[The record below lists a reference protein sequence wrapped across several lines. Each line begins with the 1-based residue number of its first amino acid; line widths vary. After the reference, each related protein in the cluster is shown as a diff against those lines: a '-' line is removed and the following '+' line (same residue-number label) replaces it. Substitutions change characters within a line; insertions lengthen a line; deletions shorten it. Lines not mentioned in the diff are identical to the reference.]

1 VSEFIVGIDLGTTN
15 CALAYVAVE
24 GEQPQLQDYA
34 VPQLVQ
40 AGEVE
45 TRPTLP
51 SYLYLPSHHE
61 FAMGSLS
68 LPWDEV
74 ADHAVGTMA
83 RDEGSKVPDRLISSA
98 KSWLCNSHVDRQ
110 QPLLPWKSPEEVPK
124 LSPVEVSTRFLRHL
138 SDSWRFSRVGG
149 SLGEHAVYLTVP
161 ASFDAVARELTVEA
175 AQRAGLENLTLLEEP
190 QAAFYAWL
198 EQMGDQ
204 WREAVKLGDHILVCD
219 LGGGTSDFTL
229 IRVDQEEGQLILTRV
244 AVGDHLLLG
253 GDNMDLALAATVQ
266 ARLKAEGQKIDS
278 WQFQV
283 LTHLCRSAKEKMLAH
298 DPLELS
304 PLTLPGR
311 GSKMLGGATTTEIT
325 RAEVEKVIL
334 EGFFP
339 QVEVG
344 DWAQRQRR
352 FGLTEIGL
360 AYESEPAISRH
371 LARFLG
377 QHGEDGGFIRPTA
390 VLFNGGVCKSPG
402 IQKRVLEILNSWLD
416 EPVKVLPNQSCE
428 LAVARGAA
436 AYGRARLH
444 GGVRIRG
451 GLPRSYYIGV
461 EVARPAVPGFAPP
474 TKAICV
480 APQGMEE
487 GESRDLPGLELGLV
501 LGELVE
507 FPFLTSNQRPDDQPG
522 QVIED
527 WEDGDEIEQ
536 IATVTSV
543 LRSSESEQPVVPVQ
557 LQTVVTE
564 IGTLELWCQQKG
576 AESRWKLEFEVR
588 DKK

>member
-1 VSEFIVGIDLGTTN
+1 MSGFIVGIDLGTTN
-15 CALAYVAVE
+15 CALAYARAEGDAVH
-24 GEQPQLQDYA
+24 DYP
-34 VPQLVQ
+34 VPQLV
-40 AGEVE
+40 GPGVVE
-45 TRPTLP
+45 TRLTLP
-51 SYLYLPSHHE
+51 SYMYLPSQHE
-61 FAMGSLS
+61 FALGTLS

-74 ADHAVGTMA
+74 ADYAVGTMA
-83 RDEGSKVPDRLISSA
+83 RDEGAKVPDRLIVSA
-98 KSWLCNSHVDRQ
+98 KSWLCNPQIDRHD
-110 QPLLPWKSPEEVPK
+110 PILPWRSPEDVPK
-124 LSPVEVSTRFLRHL
+124 LSPLEVSTRYLRHL
-138 SDSWRFSRVGG
+138 ADSWRFGRMGG
-149 SLGEHAVYLTVP
+149 SLGEHSVYLTVP

-175 AQRAGLENLTLLEEP
+175 AQKAGLENLTLLEEP

-198 EQMGDQ
+198 EQMGDS

-229 IRVDQEEGQLILTRV
+229 IRVDEEEGQLTLTRV

-253 GDNMDLALAATVQ
+253 GDNMDLTLAATVQ
-266 ARLKAEGQKIDS
+266 ARLRAEGSKIDS

-283 LTHLCRSAKEKMLAH
+283 LTHLCRGAKERMLAE
-298 DPLELS
+298 DPLELCT
-304 PLTLPGR
+304 LTIPGR
-311 GSKMLGGATTTEIT
+311 GSKMMGGATTLEIT
-325 RAEVEKVIL
+325 RSEVEKVIL
-334 EGFFP
+334 DGFFP
-339 QVEVG
+339 LVEAS

-360 AYESEPAISRH
+360 AYETEPAISRH

-377 QHGEDGGFIRPTA
+377 QHGEEGSFLRPTA

-402 IQKRVLEILNSWLD
+402 VQKRVLEILNGWLG
-416 EPVKVLPNQSCE
+416 EPVQVLPNDSCD

-436 AYGRARLH
+436 AYGRARLQ

-487 GESRDLPGLELGLV
+487 GASQDLPGLELGLV

-507 FPFLTSNQRPDDQPG
+507 FPFMTSNQRSEDQPG
-522 QVIED
+522 QVVED
-527 WEDGDEIEQ
+527 WEDEDEIEQ

-543 LRSSESEQPVVPVQ
+543 LRSSESEQPVVPVT

-564 IGTLELWCQQKG
+564 VGTLELWCQQKG
-576 AESRWKLEFEVR
+576 GDGRWKLEFEVR

>member
-1 VSEFIVGIDLGTTN
+1 MIIGIDLGTTN
-15 CALAYVAVE
+15 CALSYVEEE
-24 GEQPQLQDYA
+24 GVHDFA
-34 VPQLVQ
+34 IPQLV
-40 AGEVE
+40 GPEE
-45 TRPTLP
+45 IESRPTLP
-51 SYLYLPSHHE
+51 SYLYLPSQHE
-61 FAMGSLS
+61 FALGSLS

-74 ADHAVGTMA
+74 AEFAVGTMA
-83 RDEGSKVPDRLISSA
+83 RDEGAKVPDRLIVSA
-98 KSWLCNSHVDRQ
+98 KSWLCNAQVDRQ
-110 QPLLPWKSPEEVPK
+110 QPLLPWKSAEEVPK
-124 LSPVEVSTRFLRHL
+124 LSPVEVTTRYLRHL

-149 SLGEHAVYLTVP
+149 NLNDHSVFLTVP

-198 EQMGDQ
+198 EQMGDA
-204 WREAVKLGDHILVCD
+204 WRQAVKLGDHILVCD

-229 IRVDQEEGQLILTRV
+229 IRVDEEEGQLSLTRV

-253 GDNMDLALAATVQ
+253 GDNMDLSLAATVQ
-266 ARLKAEGQKIDS
+266 ARLRSEGQKIDS

-283 LTHLCRSAKEKMLAH
+283 LTHLCRNAKEKMLAV
-298 DPLELS
+298 DPLELC
-304 PLTLPGR
+304 PLTIPGR
-311 GSKMLGGATTTEIT
+311 GAKMLLGSTSTEIS

-334 EGFFP
+334 DGFFP
-339 QVEVG
+339 RVEAQ

-352 FGLTEIGL
+352 FGLTELGL
-360 AYESEPAISRH
+360 PYESDPAITKH
-371 LARFLG
+371 MARFLHQG
-377 QHGEDGGFIRPTA
+377 GEFIKPTA
-390 VLFNGGVCKSPG
+390 ILFNGGVCKSPG
-402 IQKRVLEILNSWLD
+402 VQQRVLEVLNSWLD
-416 EPVKVLPNQSCE
+416 EPVKVLPNQDCD

-436 AYGRARLH
+436 AYGRARLQ

-487 GESRDLPGLELGLV
+487 GATVDLPGVELGLV

-507 FPFLTSNQRPDDQPG
+507 FPFMTSNQRGEDQPG
-522 QVIED
+522 QTVDD
-527 WEDGDEIEQ
+527 WEDEDEIEQ
-536 IATVTSV
+536 IATVTSI
-543 LRSSESEQPVVPVQ
+543 LRSSEVDLPVVPVQ
-557 LQTVVTE
+557 LQTVATE

-576 AESRWKLEFEVR
+576 GEGRWKLEFEVR
-588 DKK
+588 EKQ

>member
-1 VSEFIVGIDLGTTN
+1 MIIGIDLGTTN
-15 CALAYVAVE
+15 CALSYVEEESVHDFAI
-24 GEQPQLQDYA
+24 
-34 VPQLVQ
+34 PQLV
-40 AGEVE
+40 GPEE
-45 TRPTLP
+45 IESRPTLP
-51 SYLYLPSHHE
+51 SYLYLPSQHE
-61 FAMGSLS
+61 FALGSLS

-74 ADHAVGTMA
+74 AEFAVGTMA
-83 RDEGSKVPDRLISSA
+83 RDEGAKVPDRLIVSA
-98 KSWLCNSHVDRQ
+98 KSWLCNAQVDRQ
-110 QPLLPWKSPEEVPK
+110 QPLLPWKSAEEVPK
-124 LSPVEVSTRFLRHL
+124 LSPVEVTTRYLRHL

-149 SLGEHAVYLTVP
+149 NLNDHSVFLTVP

-198 EQMGDQ
+198 EQMGDA
-204 WREAVKLGDHILVCD
+204 WRQAVKLGDHILVCD

-229 IRVDQEEGQLILTRV
+229 IRVDEEDGQLSLTRV

-253 GDNMDLALAATVQ
+253 GDNMDLSLAATVQ
-266 ARLKAEGQKIDS
+266 ARLRGEGQKIDS

-283 LTHLCRSAKEKMLAH
+283 LTHLCRNAKEKMLAV
-298 DPLELS
+298 DPLELC
-304 PLTLPGR
+304 PLTIPGR
-311 GSKMLGGATTTEIT
+311 GAKMLLGSTSTEIS

-334 EGFFP
+334 DGFFP
-339 QVEVG
+339 RVEAQ

-352 FGLTEIGL
+352 FGLTELGL
-360 AYESEPAISRH
+360 PYESDPAITKH
-371 LARFLG
+371 MARFLHQG
-377 QHGEDGGFIRPTA
+377 GEFIKPTA
-390 VLFNGGVCKSPG
+390 ILFNGGVCKSPG
-402 IQKRVLEILNSWLD
+402 VQQRVLEVLNSWLD
-416 EPVKVLPNQSCE
+416 EPVKVLPNQDCD

-436 AYGRARLH
+436 AYGRARLQ

-487 GESRDLPGLELGLV
+487 GATVDLPGVELGLV

-507 FPFLTSNQRPDDQPG
+507 FPFMTSNQRGEDQPG
-522 QVIED
+522 QTVDD
-527 WEDGDEIEQ
+527 WEDEDEIEQ
-536 IATVTSV
+536 IATVTSI
-543 LRSSESEQPVVPVQ
+543 LRSSEVDLPVVPVQ
-557 LQTVVTE
+557 LQTVATE

-576 AESRWKLEFEVR
+576 GEGRWKLEFEVR
-588 DKK
+588 EKQ

>member
-1 VSEFIVGIDLGTTN
+1 MIIGIDLGTTN
-15 CALAYVAVE
+15 CALSYVEEE
-24 GEQPQLQDYA
+24 GVHDFA
-34 VPQLVQ
+34 IPQLV
-40 AGEVE
+40 APEEIE

-51 SYLYLPSHHE
+51 SYLYLPSQHE
-61 FAMGSLS
+61 FALGSLS

-74 ADHAVGTMA
+74 AEFAVGTMA
-83 RDEGSKVPDRLISSA
+83 RDEGAKVPDRLIVSA
-98 KSWLCNSHVDRQ
+98 KSWLCNAQVDRQ
-110 QPLLPWKSPEEVPK
+110 QPLLPWKSAEEVPK
-124 LSPVEVSTRFLRHL
+124 LSPVEVTTRYLRHL
-138 SDSWRFSRVGG
+138 SDSWRFSRIGG
-149 SLGEHAVYLTVP
+149 NLNDHSVFLTVP

-198 EQMGDQ
+198 EQMGDA
-204 WREAVKLGDHILVCD
+204 WRQAVKLGDHILVCD

-229 IRVDQEEGQLILTRV
+229 IRVDEEDGQLSLTRV

-253 GDNMDLALAATVQ
+253 GDNMDLSLAATVQ
-266 ARLKAEGQKIDS
+266 ARLRGEGQKIDS

-283 LTHLCRSAKEKMLAH
+283 LTHLCRNAKEKMLAV
-298 DPLELS
+298 DPLELC
-304 PLTLPGR
+304 PLTIPGR
-311 GSKMLGGATTTEIT
+311 GAKMLLGSTSTEIN

-334 EGFFP
+334 DGFFP
-339 QVEVG
+339 RVEAQ

-352 FGLTEIGL
+352 FGLTELGL
-360 AYESEPAISRH
+360 PYESDPAITKH
-371 LARFLG
+371 MARFLHQG
-377 QHGEDGGFIRPTA
+377 GEFIKPTA
-390 VLFNGGVCKSPG
+390 ILFNGGVCKSPG
-402 IQKRVLEILNSWLD
+402 VQQRLLEVLNSWLD
-416 EPVKVLPNQSCE
+416 EPVKVLPNQDCD

-436 AYGRARLH
+436 AYGRARLQ

-487 GESRDLPGLELGLV
+487 GATVDLPGVELGLV

-507 FPFLTSNQRPDDQPG
+507 FPFMTSNQRGEDQPG
-522 QVIED
+522 QTVDD
-527 WEDGDEIEQ
+527 WEDEDEIEQ
-536 IATVTSV
+536 IATVTSI
-543 LRSSESEQPVVPVQ
+543 LRSSEVDLPVVPVQ
-557 LQTVVTE
+557 LQTVATE

-576 AESRWKLEFEVR
+576 GEGRWKLEFEVR
-588 DKK
+588 EKQ